1 MTSQKTKSATKSAS
15 EKIEVNKKKIKEIQ
29 LQNRK
34 KFFEN
39 ALANTNNN
47 PFKIVILQEQ
57 KQ

>member
-15 EKIEVNKKKIKEIQ
+15 EKIEVNKKIKEIQ

-47 PFKIVILQEQ
+47 PFKIVIL
-57 KQ
+57 

>member
-47 PFKIVILQEQ
+47 PFKIVIL
-57 KQ
+57 